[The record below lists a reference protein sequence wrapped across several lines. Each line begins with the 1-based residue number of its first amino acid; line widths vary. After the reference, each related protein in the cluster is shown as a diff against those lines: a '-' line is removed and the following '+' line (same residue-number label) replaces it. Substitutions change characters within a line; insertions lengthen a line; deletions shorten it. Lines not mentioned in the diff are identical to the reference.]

1 MPRLTINLS
10 DQQLWTTSLAC
21 RTDSHDINVI
31 LIPCL
36 TFGDERRAFCG
47 LLQLEINCLQFQRW
61 PVKRVQ
67 RFKTTNLILAL
78 LQPKERNPTLTSH
91 QVHCKFFF
99 HQTHSFNST
108 FHHEQFIRSTSCFS
122 CYLWSAYVRYNENKN
137 AGVALTNGLFTV
149 AAAFSLANSY
159 FILAS
164 CVLKK

>member
-1 MPRLTINLS
+1 M
-10 DQQLWTTSLAC
+10 
-21 RTDSHDINVI
+21 
-31 LIPCL
+31 
-36 TFGDERRAFCG
+36 
-47 LLQLEINCLQFQRW
+47 
-61 PVKRVQ
+61 
-67 RFKTTNLILAL
+67 AL

-164 CVLKK
+164 CVLKKWHTRSCFRFYVSISLSVSWKWLKIYIHFSRCKWHGCSKDNMHYMKHRRNNTLWREFGGMPFL